1 MKLPKSRKGKKKKK
15 TIKKIDIQYKK
26 KESNNCIHREG
37 PGTSFTFLLFVSDEF
52 SVAIIGTEHSVAIS
66 TVVCP

>member
-1 MKLPKSRKGKKKKK
+1 MEKRKKN
-15 TIKKIDIQYKK
+15 IKKIDIQYKR
-26 KESNNCIHREG
+26 KESNNCIHRGG

-52 SVAIIGTEHSVAIS
+52 SVAIIETEHSVAIS

>member
-1 MKLPKSRKGKKKKK
+1 MEKRKKNIKK
-15 TIKKIDIQYKK
+15 TDIQYKR

-52 SVAIIGTEHSVAIS
+52 SVAIIGTEHSIAIS